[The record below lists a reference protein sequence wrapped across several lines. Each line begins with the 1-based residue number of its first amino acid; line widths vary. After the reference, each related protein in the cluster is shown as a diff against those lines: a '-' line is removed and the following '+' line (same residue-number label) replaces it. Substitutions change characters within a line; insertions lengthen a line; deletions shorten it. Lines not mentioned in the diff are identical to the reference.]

1 MTAETAG
8 NPSAVLVHID
18 FRSQEFNEDLEEFVE
33 LVTSSGIHAAEII
46 TCHKNS
52 PNPKYFIGEG
62 KLHEIAQAVKQQQ
75 AELVIFNHSISA
87 GQERNLE
94 QALGCRVID
103 RVELILDIF
112 AQRARS
118 YEGKLQV
125 ELAQLQ
131 HISTRLIRGWMHLE
145 RQKGGIGLRG
155 PGETQ
160 LETDR
165 RLIGKRIKT
174 INTRLEKVRSQ
185 RQQGAKKRIKSAF
198 PLVSMVGYTNAGK
211 STLFNR
217 ITGANVYTADKLFA
231 TLDPTLRCYTVAPD
245 VRVILADTVGFI
257 RHIPHNLIDA
267 FHATLEETRQADL
280 LLHIVDT
287 GNNLRH
293 THIDQVNQV
302 INDIGADHV
311 PQIVIYNKIDMHGIV
326 PRMETGENGL
336 PNRVWLSARTGAGIN
351 LLQLAICQFI
361 TSKLQRH
368 RLLLPA
374 SAGKLRARLFNIG
387 AVENEHIDENG
398 GWIMQV
404 NMETPRLQQLCEESG
419 LLDIKLQSYHS
430 TL

>member
-8 NPSAVLVHID
+8 NTSAVLVHID
-18 FRSQEFNEDLEEFVE
+18 FRLQEFNEDLEEFVE
-33 LVTSSGIHAAEII
+33 LVTSSGIHAAEIL
-46 TCHKNS
+46 TCHKKS

-62 KLHEIAQAVKQQQ
+62 KLQEIERALKQQQ

-87 GQERNLE
+87 SQERNLE
-94 QALGCRVID
+94 QTLGCRVID

-112 AQRARS
+112 AQRAHS

-174 INTRLEKVRSQ
+174 INTRLAKVRSQ

-198 PLVSMVGYTNAGK
+198 PLVSMVGYTNTGK

-245 VRVILADTVGFI
+245 VSVILADTVGFI

-302 INDIGADHV
+302 IRDIGADHV
-311 PQIVIYNKIDMHGIV
+311 PQIEIYNKIDVHGIV

-336 PNRVWLSARTGAGIN
+336 PGRVWLSARTGAGIN

-404 NMETPRLQQLCEESG
+404 NMETPRLQQLCRESG
-419 LLDIKLQSYHS
+419 LLDIKLQSYHT